1 MLARQ
6 RFFVVSKCIITQ
18 MQETDV
24 NGVSIAMQS
33 GSILLREGL
42 EAILI
47 ITALAAALR
56 RSHVFDGLRPLYIG
70 ALLAVV
76 ASIAAGIIFQLYFDG
91 AHNDFMEAI
100 VMIVAAAL
108 MLYMSGWLFLRQDPK
123 VWKAQ
128 IERSASRALASG
140 TALSLGLVAFL
151 AVFREGA
158 ETVLFLHALAQTS
171 GGWSAMLIFGL
182 AGAAIAL
189 VALYVAMQWLALRLP
204 LRPLFLVTSAFLF
217 VMGLRF
223 IGGAIQELQE
233 QTIVPVD
240 SADVPDWFISLGFN
254 PTWEALGVQIFV
266 AVLAAASLFWLSRK
280 KGSASVA

>member
-1 MLARQ
+1 M
-6 RFFVVSKCIITQ
+6 
-18 MQETDV
+18 
-24 NGVSIAMQS
+24 NGFGIALQS

-42 EAILI
+42 EAMLI
-47 ITALAAALR
+47 ITALAAAMR
-56 RSHVFDGLRPLYIG
+56 RGGADDGLRPLYIG
-70 ALLAVV
+70 AFCAIL

-91 AHNDFMEAI
+91 THNDLMEAA
-100 VMIVAAAL
+100 VMIVAALL

-123 VWKAQ
+123 AWKAE
-128 IERSASRALASG
+128 IDRSANRALASG
-140 TALSLGLVAFL
+140 TAISLGSVAFL

-171 GGWSAMLIFGL
+171 GGWTVMLLAGL
-182 AGAAIAL
+182 AGASIGL
-189 VALYVAMQWLALRLP
+189 IVLYAAMQWLALRLP
-204 LRPLFLVTSAFLF
+204 LRPLFLITSAFLF

-254 PTWEALGVQIFV
+254 PTWEALGVQI
-266 AVLAAASLFWLSRK
+266 AIAILAAGSLFWLGRK
-280 KGSASVA
+280 RTAAATAN

>member
-1 MLARQ
+1 MNGLS
-6 RFFVVSKCIITQ
+6 VSL
-18 MQETDV
+18 
-24 NGVSIAMQS
+24 QS

-56 RSHVFDGLRPLYIG
+56 RGGVTTGLRPLAVGAILAVLASIG
-70 ALLAVV
+70 AGV
-76 ASIAAGIIFQLYFDG
+76 IFQLYFDG
-91 AHNDFMEAI
+91 AHNDLMEAV
-100 VMIVAAAL
+100 VMIVAALL

-123 VWKAQ
+123 AWKAE
-128 IERSASRALASG
+128 IDRSANRALTSG
-140 TALSLGLVAFL
+140 TALSLGSVAFL

-171 GGWSAMLIFGL
+171 GGWTLALLVGL
-182 AGAAIAL
+182 AAASIAL
-189 VALYVAMQWLALRLP
+189 VALYAAMQWLALRLP
-204 LRPLFLVTSAFLF
+204 MRPLFVITSAFLF

-240 SADVPDWFISLGFN
+240 SADVPEWFIALGFN
-254 PTWEALGVQIFV
+254 PTWEALGIQLVI
-266 AVLAAASLFWLSRK
+266 AVVAAASIFWLTRRQPA
-280 KGSASVA
+280 AS